1 MLSFSETERENFSYV
16 PNKLSKVLCVKLQ
29 RLEERKERDYL
40 EKKRLE
46 KEEKNGGSKK
56 RKKSKRDAKEE
67 FDKMA
72 AKQINYIEQ
81 ERSIHEAYQLI
92 LNEYYR
98 KVRQRRKAMEAANN
112 VFGKVQKEKK
122 VIEMVVT
129 DDSKTNV
136 AEKVKGNGIQFYYLK
151 TTK

>member
-1 MLSFSETERENFSYV
+1 M
-16 PNKLSKVLCVKLQ
+16 KLQ

-136 AEKVKGNGIQFYYLK
+136 AEKVKGNAIQFYYLK

>member
-1 MLSFSETERENFSYV
+1 M
-16 PNKLSKVLCVKLQ
+16 Q

-92 LNEYYR
+92 LNEYFR

-122 VIEMVVT
+122 VIEMVIT
-129 DDSKTNV
+129 DDSNTTV
-136 AEKVKGNGIQFYYLK
+136 AEKVKGKSIQFY
-151 TTK
+151 